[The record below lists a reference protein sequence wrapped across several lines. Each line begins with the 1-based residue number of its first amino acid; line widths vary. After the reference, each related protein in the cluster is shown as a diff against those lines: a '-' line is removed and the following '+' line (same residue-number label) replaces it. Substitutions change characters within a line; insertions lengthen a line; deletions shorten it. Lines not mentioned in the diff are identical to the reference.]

1 MCMRPAPVL
10 LVTQGPG
17 LLPGAEDGIPGLC
30 ALRLLSLAKTF
41 GYSFAQPK
49 GDFPWQTLEIQPNW
63 GPGFTEFS
71 STVIY

>member
-1 MCMRPAPVL
+1 MRPAPVL

-63 GPGFTEFS
+63 P
-71 STVIY
+71 